1 MEMYVEL
8 EIMPGQKELLP
19 TSHARGQAR
28 GNWAGETSYEG
39 VLVFQFTQQQALC
52 YPKLGRILVFI

>member
-52 YPKLGRILVFI
+52 